1 MSSTVR
7 FDSIPFNN
15 SSLSQGFYPS
25 MSIPND
31 SVWGTTVKEAPVD
44 TCTVS
49 STNTNKT
56 LSQEALQEVYSK
68 LTPEEKN
75 ALVKAYQEMQANRTS
90 LKKDFAEQS
99 MTIGSTYAFSAVSG
113 TYKYCKKKL
122 GFGTT
127 TSTELPTSQTVAPE
141 NGATNTV
148 STSTSSNASRKVKR
162 KKRRSESKGKYRL
175 KPQNKKTLRSRSKTP
190 KELPTSQTVAPANG
204 ATNTASTPISQNDVL
219 NQGTSNTTSS
229 KVNGK
234 KSRFKK
240 CRQYARITSRKC
252 SRKVKKGF
260 AYIGKPISNANAQYF
275 GMTNAAKNGT
285 SFNMTTRNWY
295 FKPVTATYQFAG
307 SSAASAGGGAAS
319 TAQTATTIGNAAN
332 TATKTVKVGKT
343 ATSIVKGCGSLTK
356 AASAGTVGCMTALS
370 VAIEDMGD
378 ITYAYKYGKKGDGLK
393 QTGQT
398 AVKAGAAG
406 VGAWAGAK
414 AGLAAGA
421 KIGAAIGSIFPGAG
435 TAIGMGIGA
444 AVGFI
449 GGGLLGGILGKRTA
463 QKAVGKDVGERLQV
477 EALTND
483 PETQK
488 EAEALVLSAME
499 LKSYDGFNALCQ
511 NDANLRSAME
521 KIAKG

>member
-1 MSSTVR
+1 MSGTVR

-25 MSIPND
+25 ISIPND

-68 LTPEEKN
+68 LTPEEKK

-99 MTIGSTYAFSAVSG
+99 ITIGSTYAFGAVSG

-141 NGATNTV
+141 NGATNTL
-148 STSTSSNASRKVKR
+148 STSTSSNASGKVKR
-162 KKRRSESKGKYRL
+162 KKRRSKPKRNQSSK
-175 KPQNKKTLRSRSKTP
+175 
-190 KELPTSQTVAPANG
+190 PANG

-307 SSAASAGGGAAS
+307 SSATSAGGVAAS

-356 AASAGTVGCMTALS
+356 ATSATSVGYMTALS

-463 QKAVGKDVGERLQV
+463 QKAVGKDVGERLQL
-477 EALTND
+477 EALKND

-488 EAEALVLSAME
+488 EAEALALSAKE
-499 LKSYDGFNALCQ
+499 LQSYDGFNALCQ

-521 KIAKG
+521 KIANG